1 VEGGGW
7 RVKDGTTRQLPC
19 AAASIPVNILRLTLT
34 ERISGTLS
42 GLRKALEKR
51 L

>member
-1 VEGGGW
+1 MKGGGW
-7 RVKDGTTRQLPC
+7 REKDKRKKQAMGIQSYRELE
-19 AAASIPVNILRLTLT
+19 VWRLALT
-34 ERISGTLS
+34 ERISRMLS